1 MESSPAAHPS
11 ARPPVQA
18 TFRES
23 LVVFVVL
30 GILVLF
36 ELGIVKMPGIPRG
49 PAMVALIALAIS
61 KALLIG
67 FFFMHLRSET
77 RTLKLTVLAP
87 FLFPAL
93 YALVLVGDA
102 AWRLLR

>member
-1 MESSPAAHPS
+1 M
-11 ARPPVQA
+11 QA

-36 ELGIVKMPGIPRG
+36 ELGIVKMPGIARG

-77 RTLKLTVLAP
+77 RALKLTVLAP
-87 FLFPAL
+87 FLVPAL

>member
-1 MESSPAAHPS
+1 MESSPTADPS
-11 ARPPVQA
+11 TSAPVHGSL
-18 TFRES
+18 RES

-77 RTLKLTVLAP
+77 RALKLTVLSP

-102 AWRLLR
+102 AWRMLR

>member
-1 MESSPAAHPS
+1 MESTHAADPS
-11 ARPPVQA
+11 TRSAAPSTR
-18 TFRES
+18 RES
-23 LVVFVVL
+23 LLVFVVL
-30 GILVLF
+30 GVLVLF

-77 RTLKLTVLAP
+77 RALKLTVLMP
-87 FLFPAL
+87 FLFPAA

>member
-1 MESSPAAHPS
+1 MPSSPAADPS
-11 ARPPVQA
+11 TSAPGQA
-18 TFRES
+18 SLRES
-23 LVVFVVL
+23 VLVFVVL

-36 ELGIVKMPGIPRG
+36 ELGIVKMPGIARG

-77 RTLKLTVLAP
+77 KVLKLTVLVP
-87 FLFPAL
+87 FLFPAV

-102 AWRLLR
+102 AWRMLR

>member
-1 MESSPAAHPS
+1 MESSPAADPS
-11 ARPPVQA
+11 TSAPVHA
-18 TFRES
+18 SLRES
-23 LVVFVVL
+23 LLVFVVL

-36 ELGIVKMPGIPRG
+36 ELGIVKMPGIARV
-49 PAMVALIALAIS
+49 PAMVALVALAVS

-77 RTLKLTVLAP
+77 RALKLTVLAP
-87 FLFPAL
+87 FLFPAV

-102 AWRLLR
+102 AWRMLR